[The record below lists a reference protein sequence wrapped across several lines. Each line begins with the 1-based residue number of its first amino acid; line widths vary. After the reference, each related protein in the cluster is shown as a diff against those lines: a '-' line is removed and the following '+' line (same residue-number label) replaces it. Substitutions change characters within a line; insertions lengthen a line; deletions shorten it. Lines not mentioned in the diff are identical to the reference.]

1 MQGLRRTHADGRSVQ
16 EFDRPSLQA
25 FLTLTDLH
33 LNPLAFCQPAQP
45 AALKRRRMD
54 EALPLPSCPT
64 KPNPLLALYI
74 LTEPTHSV
82 VAPTPGSR
90 CEDERGAERPA
101 GVLVT

>member
-54 EALPLPSCPT
+54 EDVLPAAILSNEAKPLAGIVHFNRTDAFRGRPDTGLPL
-64 KPNPLLALYI
+64 
-74 LTEPTHSV
+74 
-82 VAPTPGSR
+82 R
-90 CEDERGAERPA
+90 R
-101 GVLVT
+101 